1 MKRTIYPVELKAAG
15 LSVLLAE
22 LTPSELVNA
31 MKLAGNSKSQVATGI
46 DIGQAGLRLSL
57 REINGEAVTYDQV
70 EGDGIRRWVPRTRHV
85 FALARAWSSIHQPT
99 EAELERIETSAAW
112 SFNGE
117 RETLTVRLLDGR
129 AVELVEQPP
138 ETVREALA
146 AGELGAKSQSAQAFL
161 MAMESGRKSIRAID
175 GEPADLDGRRWDQVF
190 SVKETFLVG
199 HAWGLLH
206 MGDDQDAALG
216 EALPVSGG

>member
-1 MKRTIYPVELKAAG
+1 MKRNVYPVDIEAAG

-57 REINGEAVTYDQV
+57 REINGESVSYDQV
-70 EGDGIRRWVPRTRHV
+70 EGPGIKRWVPRTRHV
-85 FALARAWSSIHQPT
+85 FALARAWSNIHQPT
-99 EAELERIETSAAW
+99 DAELERLEQDACW
-112 SFNGE
+112 SFDGAVE
-117 RETLTVRLLDGR
+117 SVTIRLPDGR
-129 AVELVEQPP
+129 AVQLVEQPP

-146 AGELGAKSQSAQAFL
+146 VGELGARSQSAQAFL
-161 MAMESGRKSIRAID
+161 MALENGRKSIRTID
-175 GEPADLDGRRWDQVF
+175 GQPVDLDGRKWD
-190 SVKETFLVG
+190 ETFTVRETFILG

-206 MGDDQDAALG
+206 MGSDEDAVLG